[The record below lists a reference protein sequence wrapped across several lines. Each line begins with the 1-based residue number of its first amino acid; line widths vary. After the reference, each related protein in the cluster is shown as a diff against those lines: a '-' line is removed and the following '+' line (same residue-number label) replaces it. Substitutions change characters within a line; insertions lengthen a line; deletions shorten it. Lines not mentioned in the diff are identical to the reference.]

1 MRYLARTG
9 ILAAALVCSTTL
21 SGCRE
26 HREYHF
32 GPLAL
37 VEAEQRSA
45 EIVRPK
51 RSAKY
56 ARKRVLERVAK
67 PKVVHA
73 GAKIRSF
80 CGQRHVRFQ
89 SGGLKEAEA
98 EKARNDALC
107 RQVY

>member
-9 ILAAALVCSTTL
+9 ILAAALVCSTAL

-26 HREYHF
+26 HWEYHF

-37 VEAEQRSA
+37 TAVEQRPA
-45 EIVRPK
+45 EVVRPK
-51 RSAKY
+51 RKVRHAH
-56 ARKRVLERVAK
+56 RRVVERVIE
-67 PKVVHA
+67 PRVIPA
-73 GAKIRSF
+73 GAKIRSY
-80 CGQRHVRFQ
+80 CGQRHIRFQ
-89 SGGLKEAEA
+89 SGALKESEP

>member
-9 ILAAALVCSTTL
+9 ILAAALVCSTAL

-26 HREYHF
+26 HWDYHF

-37 VEAEQRSA
+37 TTIEQRPA
-45 EIVRPK
+45 QAARPK
-51 RSAKY
+51 RT
-56 ARKRVLERVAK
+56 ARHAHRRVVERVIES
-67 PKVVHA
+67 KVVPA
-73 GAKIRSF
+73 GAKIRSY
-80 CGQRHVRFQ
+80 CGQRHIRFH
-89 SGGLKEAEA
+89 SGALKESEP

>member
-1 MRYLARTG
+1 MRYMARTG
-9 ILAAALVCSTTL
+9 ILAAALVCSTAL

-26 HREYHF
+26 HWEYHF

-37 VEAEQRSA
+37 VETEHRSA
-45 EIVRPK
+45 DIVRPK
-51 RSAKY
+51 RSARH
-56 ARKRVLERVAK
+56 ARKRVLERVAE

-89 SGGLKEAEA
+89 SGGLKEMET

>member
-9 ILAAALVCSTTL
+9 ILAAALVCSTAL

-26 HREYHF
+26 HWEYHF

-37 VEAEQRSA
+37 VETEQRSA
-45 EIVRPK
+45 AVVRPK
-51 RSAKY
+51 RST
-56 ARKRVLERVAK
+56 RHGKRVVERVAE

-89 SGGLKEAEA
+89 SGGLKESES

>member
-1 MRYLARTG
+1 MRYLARIG

-26 HREYHF
+26 HWEYHF

-37 VEAEQRSA
+37 VETEVRSP

-51 RSAKY
+51 RSPRHAQ
-56 ARKRVLERVAK
+56 KRVVERVAE

-89 SGGLKEAEA
+89 SGGLKETES